1 MDESE
6 HQLYQAI
13 LSLRNIEECQV
24 FFKDLCTPKEI
35 RDLKDRLLVAKL
47 LHQGN
52 LSYREISSQTKVS
65 LATITRVARFLT
77 QEPYHGYKMI
87 LNRKQ

>member
-1 MDESE
+1 MDNSE
-6 HQLYQAI
+6 LQLYQAI
-13 LSLRNIEECQV
+13 LSLRNIEECHA

-35 RDLKDRLLVAKL
+35 RDLKDRLLVARL

-77 QEPYHGYKMI
+77 QETYQGYKMI
-87 LNRKQ
+87 LNRK

>member
-1 MDESE
+1 MDNSE
-6 HQLYQAI
+6 LQLYQAI
-13 LSLRNIEECQV
+13 LSLRNIEECQA

-35 RDLKDRLLVAKL
+35 RDLKDRLLVARL

-77 QEPYHGYKMI
+77 QETYQGYKMI
-87 LNRKQ
+87 LNRK